1 MNEAREPHSPS
12 TRVEGG
18 GVAFDHIL
26 GRQYTVFDGLAG
38 MHVEDIY
45 QDRRGLLWSP
55 PPTAGSAASTEP
67 GSRPSA
73 PLTGFPISTR

>member
-1 MNEAREPHSPS
+1 MNETREPHSPS

-18 GVAFDHIL
+18 RVAFDHIL

-45 QDRRGLLWSP
+45 LDRGARRRGDRIVMR
-55 PPTAGSAASTEP
+55 SARSK
-67 GSRPSA
+67 
-73 PLTGFPISTR
+73 